1 MLFAA
6 VLATLVV
13 SVAVPAAQAGTRMKM
28 VRSINNVRS
37 WSHRRHL
44 RFSNKLSQGA
54 ASWARSLMQRNVL
67 AHSSRAL
74 SRHEGEIIEWHV
86 GARPNI
92 TKTVT
97 AWRNSAEHRRVMLT
111 RGYRRA
117 GAGRAV
123 GYFSGRRCTIWVV
136 RFAR

>member
-1 MLFAA
+1 ML
-6 VLATLVV
+6 
-13 SVAVPAAQAGTRMKM
+13 
-28 VRSINNVRS
+28 RSINYVRS

-44 RFSNKLSQGA
+44 RLSSTLSQGA

-67 AHSSRAL
+67 AHSARAL

-86 GARPNI
+86 GTRPNI
-92 TKTVT
+92 NKTVV
-97 AWRNSAEHRRVMLT
+97 AWWHSTEHRRVMLA

-117 GAGRAV
+117 GVGRAV
-123 GYFSGRRCTIWVV
+123 GSFGGRRCTIWVV